1 MGTEE
6 LIRKLHRDQ
15 TLSEEE
21 WIQVIDGR
29 TPKAAEYLFR
39 LAGQVRH
46 AVSTA
51 VSAGAIPTS
60 AATGLRR
67 MRSWTA
73 AARAMGWACAHLCS
87 RAGRT
92 VSSRT
97 SG

>member
-39 LAGQVRH
+39 LARQVRH
-46 AVSTA
+46 AYYGRDVY
-51 VSAGAIPTS
+51 IR
-60 AATGLRR
+60 GLIEFTNFCRN
-67 MRSWTA
+67 
-73 AARAMGWACAHLCS
+73 
-87 RAGRT
+87 
-92 VSSRT
+92 
-97 SG
+97 